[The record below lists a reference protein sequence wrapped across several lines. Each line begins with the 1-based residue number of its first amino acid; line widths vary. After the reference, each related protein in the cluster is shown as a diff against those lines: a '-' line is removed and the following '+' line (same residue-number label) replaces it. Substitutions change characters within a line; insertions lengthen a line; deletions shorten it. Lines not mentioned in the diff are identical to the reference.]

1 MVGQLEPHWRVRSI
15 SAVQGL
21 EFVAQRQSD
30 RCAQLGGASSPRLAA
45 PDPDPG
51 LRVAGSGAGLGPELS
66 PEDGPDVIIQDPGVG

>member
-30 RCAQLGGASSPRLAA
+30 RCAQLGEALSPRLA